1 MSYELY
7 PDSANDLNDLRGTV
21 FANRKYK
28 PPNGG
33 FDDNVAS
40 YEMLENM
47 PEAVKLFDTYK
58 DKRIGI
64 VVD

>member
-1 MSYELY
+1 MNYELY
-7 PDSANDLNDLRGTV
+7 PNSANDLNDIKGTV

-28 PPNGG
+28 LPNGG

-40 YEMLENM
+40 YEMLGNM
-47 PEAVKLFDTYK
+47 SEAVKLFDTHK